1 MHRKPHGDSGEK
13 VTGSKSVGWIHE
25 AWDVLY
31 NYTTLFST
39 TRWHVGSGYSIGLHI
54 TVQNLSR
61 AVFEKQCEWDFRY
74 FSPPSVSN
82 INISLNLPYLKSW
95 EKSKEEVWIIHR
107 PPLHQRSLTSK
118 VMFLSFSSFGR
129 IKKKKNTVIIC
140 EDATRHLL
148 RGCKERQP
156 TWMPNLNINGC
167 YPLPS
172 ALFSDDGPADA
183 SFFPPPLCN
192 QTKKNR
198 LY

>member
-31 NYTTLFST
+31 NYTTLFPRLVDTSVWAT
-39 TRWHVGSGYSIGLHI
+39 ASASAS
-54 TVQNLSR
+54 LSKTS
-61 AVFEKQCEWDFRY
+61 AKLFLKSNVN
-74 FSPPSVSN
+74 VILVTN

-95 EKSKEEVWIIHR
+95 EKSKEEVWIIHH
-107 PPLHQRSLTSK
+107 PPLHQTSLTSE
-118 VMFLSFSSFGR
+118 VMFLSFSSFRR
-129 IKKKKNTVIIC
+129 IKKNTLCHIIC

-183 SFFPPPLCN
+183 SFFPPSSLQPDKK
-192 QTKKNR
+192 KKNR